1 MVLRHVHEHKV
12 VTLIKRPSYVISILA
27 CVGVF
32 FLLFL
37 RSVVYQY
44 THIHGISFA
53 DDAFY
58 YVVVA
63 QHIVHDGVSTFDGTT
78 LTNGYHPLWMAL
90 LTVQFKV
97 LGQSLLLT
105 RAIEFFL
112 AEAALVF
119 ALLLIRLPNLLLNI
133 LFTAGFFAI
142 MQRIS
147 FNGMETALLTFCF
160 CLFTYISE
168 RHSHETSSGG
178 IVDGLLAAAAVGSRI
193 DAIVFVLPQAMLTAR
208 SWSRRATSL
217 AVLLLC
223 GGIYAAANHYY
234 FGLPVP
240 ISGEVKSLGGMQ
252 VNWALLRFLGDLSQ
266 PPTRVLYA
274 AGLLFVVA
282 LFLARRPRPYVNRHI
297 VIAFLLGYLIYL
309 ARLAFVSSWVIW
321 PWYGYPV
328 LIGYIA
334 CVPYLLVTLKN
345 TVANREVSRQLIP
358 AAALGLFVL
367 LLFGGPR
374 DAGGPRPKTTEGL
387 PVTAIDPTLAVERL
401 TDGAR
406 VAMGDRAGS
415 FAYHYPGSVNQLE
428 GIVNDEEYLRAL
440 RNKGDVKTLLC
451 ERKVKF
457 LVAYEP
463 DLSNYKVHLVRTI
476 RPELS
481 QYPAPE
487 IPVLRADQVLQMPD
501 LSIDRPA
508 KGSTYLY
515 VWRLS
520 CGTPGIAGSE

>member
-1 MVLRHVHEHKV
+1 M
-12 VTLIKRPSYVISILA
+12 
-27 CVGVF
+27 
-32 FLLFL
+32 
-37 RSVVYQY
+37 
-44 THIHGISFA
+44 
-53 DDAFY
+53 
-58 YVVVA
+58 
-63 QHIVHDGVSTFDGTT
+63 
-78 LTNGYHPLWMAL
+78 
-90 LTVQFKV
+90 
-97 LGQSLLLT
+97 
-105 RAIEFFL
+105 